1 MIKQQYPVYQRC
13 LAVEMI
19 QQWLECSREH
29 EMKLSYKGEYVG
41 TRKVDFFVE
50 GKVMVELKAVVQ
62 LEDVH
67 LAQAINYLEAY
78 GLENGLEF
86 KRVLKTHENHN
97 QSKNQSSDK
106 TEKGETKLEVRLENK
121 KVTIREYKIV
131 QKKRWQR
138 KK

>member
-1 MIKQQYPVYQRC
+1 MIKQEYPVYQRF

-29 EMKLSYKGEYVG
+29 EMKLSYKGENVG
-41 TRKVDFFVE
+41 TRKVDFFVV

-86 KRVLKTHENHN
+86 KRVLKTHENHS
-97 QSKNQSSDK
+97 QSKNQSSDNLQWK
-106 TEKGETKLEVRLENK
+106 I
-121 KVTIREYKIV
+121 IR
-131 QKKRWQR
+131 R
-138 KK
+138 K

>member
-41 TRKVDFFVE
+41 TRRVKKIVE

-67 LAQAINYLEAY
+67 LTQAINYIEAY
-78 GLENGLEF
+78 GLDIGLQF
-86 KRVLKTHENHN
+86 KRALKPHKNHSLSTN
-97 QSKNQSSDK
+97 Q
-106 TEKGETKLEVRLENK
+106 
-121 KVTIREYKIV
+121 
-131 QKKRWQR
+131 
-138 KK
+138 